1 MLDQYGRTIDYM
13 RISITDRC
21 NLRCRYC
28 MPEGVSCPESHDDIL
43 RYEEILRICRAAV
56 TLGITKYKIT
66 GGEPLVR
73 KGCADLIA
81 ELKALPGVRQ
91 VTLTTNGLL
100 LRQKLD
106 ALCAAGLDAVNISL
120 DTLDAEKFR
129 AITGWPDFSAE
140 ELRALLANCCT
151 RGLRTKLN
159 TVLLEENRDEAA
171 ELAALAEEFP
181 VDVRFIELMP
191 IGFGGSMTRVSPD
204 EVLETLRVRWPD
216 LHTTEEKRG
225 NGPAHYFASAQL
237 QGRIGFID
245 AVSHA
250 FCAGC
255 NRVRLTSTGQL
266 KPCLSY
272 DSTTDLRALLR
283 AGCGD
288 EELRAALEQAICRK
302 PRAHSFEHREEMTE
316 RRTMS
321 QIGG

>member
-1 MLDQYGRTIDYM
+1 MLDQYGRKIDYM

-21 NLRCRYC
+21 NLRCSYC
-28 MPEGVSCPESHDDIL
+28 MPEGVTCPESHDDIL
-43 RYEEILRICRAAV
+43 RFEEILRICRAAV
-56 TLGITKYKIT
+56 ALGITKFKIT

-73 KGCADLIA
+73 KGCTDLIA
-81 ELKALPGVRQ
+81 ELKALPGVGQ

-106 ALCAAGLDAVNISL
+106 ALCAAGLDALNISL

-140 ELRALLANCCT
+140 DLRALLANCCT

-159 TVLLEENRDEAA
+159 AVLLEENRDEVA
-171 ELAALAEEFP
+171 ELAALAGEFP

-191 IGFGGSMTRVSPD
+191 IGFGGGMTRVSPD
-204 EVLETLRVRWPD
+204 EVLGTLQARWPD
-216 LHTTEEKRG
+216 LHPTGEKRG
-225 NGPAHYFASAQL
+225 NGPAHYYASAEL

-250 FCAGC
+250 FCADC

-266 KPCLSY
+266 KPCLSF
-272 DSTTDLRALLR
+272 DSTTDLRTLLR
-283 AGCGD
+283 SDCSDG
-288 EELRAALEQAICRK
+288 ELQAALEQAIFRK
-302 PRAHSFEHREEMTE
+302 PRAHSFERREEMTE
-316 RRTMS
+316 HRTMS

>member
-1 MLDQYGRTIDYM
+1 MLDQYGRNIDYM

-28 MPEGVSCPESHDDIL
+28 MPEGVTSPESHDDIL
-43 RYEEILRICRAAV
+43 RYEEILRICRAAAS
-56 TLGITKYKIT
+56 LGITKFKIT

-73 KGCADLIA
+73 KGCPDLIA
-81 ELKALPGVRQ
+81 QLKAMPETEQ

-100 LRQKLD
+100 LRPKLD

-120 DTLDAEKFR
+120 DTLDPEKFC

-159 TVLLEENRDEAA
+159 AVLLEENRDEAG
-171 ELAALAEEFP
+171 EIAALAAEFP
-181 VDVRFIELMP
+181 VDLRFIELMP

-204 EVLETLRVRWPD
+204 DVLEQLKARWPD
-216 LHTTEEKRG
+216 LHPTDEKRG
-225 NGPAHYFASAQL
+225 NGPAHYYASAAL

-250 FCAGC
+250 FCSGC

-266 KPCLSY
+266 KPCLSF
-272 DSTTDLRALLR
+272 DSTLDLRALLR
-283 AGCGD
+283 GGCTD
-288 EELRAALEQAICRK
+288 EELKAALEQAIYRK
-302 PRAHSFEHREEMTE
+302 PRAHSFERREEMTE
-316 RRTMS
+316 HRTMS